1 MNTAFCFDP
10 QFLKHDTGLD
20 HPERADRLNATI
32 VHLRRQPWFQQLL
45 PVTAIACDLEW
56 IHQIHDP
63 ALGQRAESACRAGLP
78 YLDTPDVAVSTATYD
93 TALLAAGGLIN
104 VIDEVIAGRADNGFA
119 LVRPP
124 GHHAEHNA
132 ALGFCVFNNIAIA
145 AKYLQRQHGLEK
157 ILILDWDVHHGNG
170 TQHAFESDPSVFFAS
185 LHQYPHYPGTGARS
199 ETGDSRGKGAT
210 LNCPMSAGAGDSDY
224 TDAFVEKILPAID
237 RFSPEAILVSAG
249 FDAHQADPLGAINL
263 STNYYGW
270 MTKRLLEMADKHAG
284 GRLISVLEGG
294 YDLHALAHSVGVH
307 LETLLM
313 IESND
318 VDASRVL

>member
-10 QFLKHDTGLD
+10 QFLEHDTGVG

-32 VHLRRQPWFQQLL
+32 VHLRQQPWFQQLL
-45 PVTAIACDLEW
+45 PVRAIACDLEW

-63 ALGQRAESACRAGLP
+63 ALGQRAESACRTGLP

-199 ETGDSRGKGAT
+199 ETGDGRGIGAT
-210 LNCPMSAGAGDSDY
+210 LNCPMSAGAGDNDY
-224 TDAFVEKILPAID
+224 TNAFVEKILPAID
-237 RFSPEAILVSAG
+237 RFSPQAILISAG

-263 STNYYGW
+263 STNYYAW

-294 YDLHALAHSVGVH
+294 YDLNALAHSVSVH

-313 IESND
+313 SESHD
-318 VDASRVL
+318 VDAPRVS

>member
-32 VHLRRQPWFQQLL
+32 VHLRQQPWFQQLL

-145 AKYLQRQHGLEK
+145 AKYLQRQHGL
-157 ILILDWDVHHGNG
+157 G
-170 TQHAFESDPSVFFAS
+170 
-185 LHQYPHYPGTGARS
+185 
-199 ETGDSRGKGAT
+199 
-210 LNCPMSAGAGDSDY
+210 CP
-224 TDAFVEKILPAID
+224 P
-237 RFSPEAILVSAG
+237 R
-249 FDAHQADPLGAINL
+249 
-263 STNYYGW
+263 
-270 MTKRLLEMADKHAG
+270 
-284 GRLISVLEGG
+284 
-294 YDLHALAHSVGVH
+294 
-307 LETLLM
+307 
-313 IESND
+313 
-318 VDASRVL
+318 

>member
-78 YLDTPDVAVSTATYD
+78 YLDTPDVAVSTATYN

-237 RFSPEAILVSAG
+237 RFSPEAILISAG
-249 FDAHQADPLGAINL
+249 FDAHQNDPLAQIQLTTDCFGK
-263 STNYYGW
+263 
-270 MTKRLLEMADKHAG
+270 MTELLMGIAKDVCDGRLLSM
-284 GRLISVLEGG
+284 LEGG
-294 YDLHALAHSVGVH
+294 YDYDALSDSVRLHMQ
-307 LETLLM
+307 TLLTF
-313 IESND
+313 EP
-318 VDASRVL
+318 